1 MTLQFHKMQISCD
14 AIVCAYYEFH
24 HYPGELEE
32 VGCMVAGELEEVGC
46 RVHRYPGELEEVGC
60 RVHRYPG
67 ELEEVGCSYPGELE
81 EVGRRGAPLPC

>member
-24 HYPGELEE
+24 HYPGELDE

-46 RVHRYPGELEEVGC
+46 R
-60 RVHRYPG
+60 
-67 ELEEVGCSYPGELE
+67 
-81 EVGRRGAPLPC
+81 GAPLPW